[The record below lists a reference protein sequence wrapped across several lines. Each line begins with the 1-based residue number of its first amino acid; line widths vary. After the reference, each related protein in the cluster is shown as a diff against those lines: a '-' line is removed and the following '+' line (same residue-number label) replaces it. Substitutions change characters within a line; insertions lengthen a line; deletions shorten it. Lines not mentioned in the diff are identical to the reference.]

1 MLLNRIHARNEEI
14 ASQAQRHTADRSRHR
29 RSFQTRLWLAGAA
42 LCTTLVLVLRDAAVA
57 GRASPLSAPRVRL
70 ARVACGDATAAQ
82 DRSAGPRRFVLDGRA
97 ECASAAAVDA
107 GACVAGGGRA
117 GVARAA
123 LSFLAGGADAEKS
136 LRCLPTFLIVGAQK
150 AATGSL
156 SDWLS
161 RHPAL
166 RRGDGPAAH
175 RREVH
180 YFDQL
185 PGNGSDA
192 AALEATWRDYLRS
205 FPAVSRDE
213 ARAGVATF
221 EKSPSYARFPD
232 ALALARH
239 LVPGVHLVVVLR
251 DPVDRA
257 YSAYCHHA
265 RHGRF
270 YEVSRP
276 LPRSPAG
283 AVVSA
288 APRRGCFRAAWTLDE
303 AEGYVGDCA
312 GRGDLAPLACAAAA
326 CAPETFDAYVRGATV
341 AKLFLRA
348 PPAPAADDAAGGA
361 DAPRFAPAGSPA
373 RWAKA
378 PGGAVDVVADG
389 DYAAQLSS
397 IYGHFPR
404 RQVHVLFF
412 DDVVGDPLGVLDE
425 LQGRLGLPYHDFE
438 PQLRRRKGR
447 YDVAPLRTSL
457 LDHALDALR
466 PRRRRDAER
475 PPPMAKA
482 TRALLRDFYEAPL
495 RRLWRTLRDHGDLH
509 VIPPRSWSDRSDDDA
524 PAPPRFRAR
533 RSPRVPS
540 PGAQLT
546 DEVP

>member
-97 ECASAAAVDA
+97 KCASAAAVDA

-192 AALEATWRDYLRS
+192 AALEATWRDYLAS

-257 YSAYCHHA
+257 YSAYCHHQGSK
-265 RHGRF
+265 RVIQRRF
-270 YEVSRP
+270 NVS
-276 LPRSPAG
+276 
-283 AVVSA
+283 
-288 APRRGCFRAAWTLDE
+288 
-303 AEGYVGDCA
+303 
-312 GRGDLAPLACAAAA
+312 
-326 CAPETFDAYVRGATV
+326 
-341 AKLFLRA
+341 FLRA
-348 PPAPAADDAAGGA
+348 RVPE
-361 DAPRFAPAGSPA
+361 
-373 RWAKA
+373 KA
-378 PGGAVDVVADG
+378 P
-389 DYAAQLSS
+389 
-397 IYGHFPR
+397 
-404 RQVHVLFF
+404 
-412 DDVVGDPLGVLDE
+412 
-425 LQGRLGLPYHDFE
+425 
-438 PQLRRRKGR
+438 
-447 YDVAPLRTSL
+447 
-457 LDHALDALR
+457 
-466 PRRRRDAER
+466 
-475 PPPMAKA
+475 
-482 TRALLRDFYEAPL
+482 
-495 RRLWRTLRDHGDLH
+495 TLRK
-509 VIPPRSWSDRSDDDA
+509 RSER
-524 PAPPRFRAR
+524 
-533 RSPRVPS
+533 
-540 PGAQLT
+540 
-546 DEVP
+546 

>member
-57 GRASPLSAPRVRL
+57 GRASPLSAPRVPG
-70 ARVACGDATAAQ
+70 AR
-82 DRSAGPRRFVLDGRA
+82 R
-97 ECASAAAVDA
+97 
-107 GACVAGGGRA
+107 
-117 GVARAA
+117 
-123 LSFLAGGADAEKS
+123 
-136 LRCLPTFLIVGAQK
+136 
-150 AATGSL
+150 
-156 SDWLS
+156 
-161 RHPAL
+161 L
-166 RRGDGPAAH
+166 RRRDGGPGPV
-175 RREVH
+175 RGRE
-180 YFDQL
+180 
-185 PGNGSDA
+185 G
-192 AALEATWRDYLRS
+192 
-205 FPAVSRDE
+205 
-213 ARAGVATF
+213 
-221 EKSPSYARFPD
+221 
-232 ALALARH
+232 
-239 LVPGVHLVVVLR
+239 
-251 DPVDRA
+251 
-257 YSAYCHHA
+257 HHA

-312 GRGDLAPLACAAAA
+312 GRGDLSPLACAAGA
-326 CAPETFDAYVRGATV
+326 CAPETFDAYVRGAT
-341 AKLFLRA
+341 
-348 PPAPAADDAAGGA
+348 
-361 DAPRFAPAGSPA
+361 
-373 RWAKA
+373 A

-425 LQGRLGLPYHDFE
+425 LQAAPNSTIQFDFNGRLGLPYHDFE

-457 LDHALDALR
+457 WDHALDALR
-466 PRRRRDAER
+466 PRRHRDAEAAPPGQGDARSSATTRRR
-475 PPPMAKA
+475 P
-482 TRALLRDFYEAPL
+482 APL
-495 RRLWRTLRDHGDLH
+495 AHARDHGDLR
-509 VIPPRSWSDRSDDDA
+509 IRGPGRTGATRRRALPRA
-524 PAPPRFRAR
+524 AIA
-533 RSPRVPS
+533 RVPS

>member
-14 ASQAQRHTADRSRHR
+14 ASQAQRHTADR
-29 RSFQTRLWLAGAA
+29 T
-42 LCTTLVLVLRDAAVA
+42 
-57 GRASPLSAPRVRL
+57 PP
-70 ARVACGDATAAQ
+70 
-82 DRSAGPRRFVLDGRA
+82 P
-97 ECASAAAVDA
+97 AAA
-107 GACVAGGGRA
+107 
-117 GVARAA
+117 
-123 LSFLAGGADAEKS
+123 
-136 LRCLPTFLIVGAQK
+136 
-150 AATGSL
+150 GSL

-185 PGNGSDA
+185 PGNGSDT
-192 AALEATWRDYLRS
+192 AALEATWRDYLGASGGVARRG
-205 FPAVSRDE
+205 PAG
-213 ARAGVATF
+213 AATF

-257 YSAYCHHA
+257 YFRPIATTCAEFKSSTRLQCHHA

-303 AEGYVGDCA
+303 AEGAHAGDC
-312 GRGDLAPLACAAAA
+312 GAATYRRSRARPGPA
-326 CAPETFDAYVRGATV
+326 RRTFDAYVRGATV

-348 PPAPAADDAAGGA
+348 PPAPAADDAAAGA
-361 DAPRFAPAGSPA
+361 GAAPGAPRWVAA

-425 LQGRLGLPYHDFE
+425 LQAAPNSTIQFDFNGRLGLPYHDFE

-457 LDHALDALR
+457 WDHALDALR
-466 PRRRRDAER
+466 PRRHRDAEAA
-475 PPPMAKA
+475 PPMAKA

-524 PAPPRFRAR
+524 PAPRFRAR

>member
-185 PGNGSDA
+185 PGNGSDT
-192 AALEATWRDYLRS
+192 AALEATWRDYLAS

-312 GRGDLAPLACAAAA
+312 GRGDLSPLACAAAA

-361 DAPRFAPAGSPA
+361 DAPRVAPAGGPA

-457 LDHALDALR
+457 WDHALDALR
-466 PRRRRDAER
+466 PRRHRDAEAA
-475 PPPMAKA
+475 PPMAKA

-524 PAPPRFRAR
+524 PAPRFRAR

>member
-82 DRSAGPRRFVLDGRA
+82 DRSAGPRRFVLDGAPNRVG
-97 ECASAAAVDA
+97 AAARR

-117 GVARAA
+117 G
-123 LSFLAGGADAEKS
+123 
-136 LRCLPTFLIVGAQK
+136 K
-150 AATGSL
+150 AAAGSL

-185 PGNGSDA
+185 PGNGSDT

-257 YSAYCHHA
+257 YSAYCHHLC
-265 RHGRF
+265 RIQIF
-270 YEVSRP
+270 NP
-276 LPRSPAG
+276 
-283 AVVSA
+283 
-288 APRRGCFRAAWTLDE
+288 
-303 AEGYVGDCA
+303 
-312 GRGDLAPLACAAAA
+312 
-326 CAPETFDAYVRGATV
+326 
-341 AKLFLRA
+341 
-348 PPAPAADDAAGGA
+348 
-361 DAPRFAPAGSPA
+361 
-373 RWAKA
+373 
-378 PGGAVDVVADG
+378 
-389 DYAAQLSS
+389 
-397 IYGHFPR
+397 
-404 RQVHVLFF
+404 
-412 DDVVGDPLGVLDE
+412 
-425 LQGRLGLPYHDFE
+425 
-438 PQLRRRKGR
+438 
-447 YDVAPLRTSL
+447 TS
-457 LDHALDALR
+457 
-466 PRRRRDAER
+466 
-475 PPPMAKA
+475 M
-482 TRALLRDFYEAPL
+482 
-495 RRLWRTLRDHGDLH
+495 
-509 VIPPRSWSDRSDDDA
+509 
-524 PAPPRFRAR
+524 
-533 RSPRVPS
+533 
-540 PGAQLT
+540 
-546 DEVP
+546 